1 MSEKTIR
8 ETHERLEEM
17 KHTHSTKIVNEVKSD
32 AHKDRGELLG
42 IIDELKE
49 VNGMALKTAID
60 LTEQLDKTM
69 EYWKDEIKKNEGL
82 VEQLADEKQ
91 RAADLDAFIQGEEAT
106 ANGEDR
112 PD

>member
-42 IIDELKE
+42 IIDEHKKVHKE
-49 VNGMALKTAID
+49 LLSLVNDT
-60 LTEQLDKTM
+60 TTQLEETTQ
-69 EYWKDEIKKNEGL
+69 EL
-82 VEQLADEKQ
+82 AVERG
-91 RAADLDAFIQGEEAT
+91 RAADLDAFIQGEEAAT
-106 ANGEDR
+106 NGKDSIR
-112 PD
+112 S